1 MKSRS
6 RHDVKPVLSAER
18 RQAFFLDVSSRSLLL
33 MKGADVKDLLHR
45 ISTNDLNR
53 LTASHPV
60 QTILTNEKGR
70 IIDIITV
77 VNCPDGS
84 FLLVGQTN
92 DSERLA
98 AWLNKFIIM
107 EDARIEKPA
116 FRHFLAW
123 LLTPPLEKDLSNH
136 IVFRESWGDVEL
148 SHVIVDEAAGDRV
161 RQELLNRE
169 LTEIDASAYDKFRI
183 IHGIPAYPNDL
194 SLDVNPLEAGLRNLI
209 SWSKGCYI
217 GQEVIARLD
226 TYKKVQ
232 RRLVRL
238 ESEVFSGSL
247 PAVLTDGHE
256 EVGVVTSFW
265 GREGGAGKGLGYV
278 KSSVPDNAVLL
289 LKDTHDQKFRIIP
302 S

>member
-1 MKSRS
+1 MESRS
-6 RHDVKPVLSAER
+6 RHDVKSFLSAETR
-18 RQAFFLDVSSRSLLL
+18 RAFFLDVSSRSLLI

-77 VNCPDGS
+77 VNRHDGS
-84 FLLVGQTN
+84 FLLAGQTN

-123 LLTPPLEKDLSNH
+123 RLTPAMEKDFSNH
-136 IVFRESWGDVEL
+136 TVFREVWGDVEL

-161 RQELLNRE
+161 RQELLNGE
-169 LTEIDASAYDKFRI
+169 LTEIDASAYDRLRI

-217 GQEVIARLD
+217 GQEVIARLE

-238 ESEVFSGSL
+238 EGEAFSGSL
-247 PAVLTDGHE
+247 PAVLTDSHE
-256 EVGVVTSFW
+256 EVGVLTSFW
-265 GREGGAGKGLGYV
+265 GEEGGAGKGLGYV
-278 KSSVPDNAVLL
+278 KSSVPDNAVLF
-289 LKDTHDQKFRIIP
+289 LKDMHDQKFRIIP